1 MTVKAVRKVAISLS
15 AVALTTLSLHS
26 LADQRSEFAILA
38 GMASTIHNSCAVL
51 KGADNNAKLAQELR
65 NLTAVHGLSNEFQKG
80 VELGLT
86 KVRSAESVEICS
98 SEAQENYLIVL
109 ASVVAPLQASAPQM
123 VASK

>member
-38 GMASTIHNSCAVL
+38 GMASTIHNNCAVL